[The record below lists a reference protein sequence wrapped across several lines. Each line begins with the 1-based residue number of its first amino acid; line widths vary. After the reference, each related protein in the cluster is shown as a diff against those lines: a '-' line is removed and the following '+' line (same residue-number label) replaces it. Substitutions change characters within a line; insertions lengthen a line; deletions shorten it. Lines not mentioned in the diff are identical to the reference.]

1 MDEKDNKKALR
12 QLRKEYK
19 TASTKKEKEEILAK
33 LAELATTFKNCIN
46 IAVLA
51 TQGEISTPKAVIT
64 KMSDLAKTFAECSH
78 AFRLASWSGNIGA
91 AMTALGKISHMCEE
105 RKLKP
110 SQKKLYYG
118 MSAWAD
124 SLSGKMPNA

>member
-1 MDEKDNKKALR
+1 MDEKNRKKALR
-12 QLRKEYK
+12 QLKKEYK
-19 TASTKKEKEEILAK
+19 TASTKKGKEKILAE
-33 LAELATTFKNCIN
+33 LAGLATTFKDCIN

-51 TQGEISTPKAVIT
+51 TQGEVLTPKAVIT

-78 AFRLASWSGNIGA
+78 AFHLASWSGNINA
-91 AMTALGKISHMCEE
+91 AMTALGKISYLYEE
-105 RKLKP
+105 GKLKP